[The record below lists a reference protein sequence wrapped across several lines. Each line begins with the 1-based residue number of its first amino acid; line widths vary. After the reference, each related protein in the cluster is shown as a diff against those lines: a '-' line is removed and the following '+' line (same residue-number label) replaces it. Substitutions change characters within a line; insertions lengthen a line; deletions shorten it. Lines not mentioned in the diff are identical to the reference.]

1 MKIAAITMVYQE
13 YRMLERWY
21 HYYGD
26 LIGYENLYVVSHGGD
41 DEHRRLTPKASHIAI
56 PRGDLSRFEGLR
68 QQMLVHL
75 QRSLYGYYDAVI
87 RVDTDEFVVVDP
99 DHHASLADALRST
112 DFDTTEAWFGL
123 GMQLFPLSDDA
134 QHDGDAPV
142 TAASQHVTLSSI
154 YSKAI
159 CCRRNIATHLHGAW
173 YVGTGNVQ
181 IARFK
186 MPKGLYLMHL
196 KYAVPAEMA
205 EANRIRAEMSTTE
218 SGESDKFKTGT
229 YWADG
234 DATSRKV
241 LSDWRAFP
249 EAPFDEAV
257 EDAHSVLSTD
267 MEMKPPMSVKGQPSR
282 VQVRPRP
289 FKTQLKLPD
298 RLLGLF

>member
-21 HYYGD
+21 DYYGA
-26 LIGYENLYVVSHGGD
+26 LLGHENLFVVSHGGD
-41 DEHRRLTPKASHIAI
+41 DEHRRLTPRASHIAI

-68 QQMLVHL
+68 QQMLIHL

-87 RVDTDEFVVVDP
+87 RVDTDEFIVVDP
-99 DHHASLADALRST
+99 DHHASLGDALRST
-112 DFDTTEAWFGL
+112 DFDSTEAWFAL
-123 GMQLFPLSDDA
+123 GMQLFPVSEA
-134 QHDGDAPV
+134 AHHDPNAPV
-142 TAASQHVTLSSI
+142 TQASQHVTLSSI
-154 YSKAI
+154 YSKAV

-186 MPKGLYLMHL
+186 MPKGLYLLHL
-196 KYAVPAEMA
+196 KYAVPSEMA

-218 SGESDKFKTGT
+218 TGQADKFKTGT

-234 DATSRKV
+234 DTIAQKT
-241 LSDWRAFP
+241 LADWRSYP
-249 EAPFDEAV
+249 EASFDEEV
-257 EDAHSVLSTD
+257 EQAHALLSVD
-267 MEMKPPMSVKGQPSR
+267 METKPPLSVKGQPSR

-289 FKTQLKLPD
+289 FKTLLRLPD
-298 RLLGLF
+298 RLIGAF